1 MQGALNNSGLE
12 RITGSALSE
21 TPTKIVKVDY
31 QAFIDSK
38 KEGSIEKY
46 SNWYDYANEYDL
58 AVKEIEKY
66 NSFYNNEYT
75 TAFNNYADAAKSY
88 SEKQSSLSQ
97 PRYDDVE
104 EFAKAVIADFKD
116 NYLFDSKNI
125 NYEENQIQ
133 SLVQSAVSEQKSIKS
148 SLGTALTAYET
159 AQKAY
164 SQGYYEESTGTYI
177 ESAVSR
183 LNYLKEN
190 ADFRVSEAVKKGD
203 ALSETGTDGG
213 GVEYAEPFR
222 FKIDEGITNYTFP
235 SDISI
240 ESLISEGYTTQWN
253 SLHTFSATL
262 YDANDV
268 YITSFSKDDVTAVTA
283 TEPNENG
290 ERTVTVKLSYNEKE
304 YTTSFKWLTYLSL
317 DVPVDFPD
325 SDWEK
330 LLASKNWANYD
341 KVSITIPEGTKE
353 VDIVGCVSRHNDIV
367 DRLKKSSDFHYYGD
381 FKVLYPQTI
390 PDSVQFYTFDMSD
403 LASANFEEGWLNGN
417 EVKNNVWFVR
427 SLLDPRKDDDARNL
441 AVGEKSEKEIMPGVS
456 VVSYRKNEDNDKRS
470 WMQSIKFTK
479 KTKVTMP
486 TEYILGDGWYYTY
499 HGGIE
504 GNVEFTNLGSTTLS
518 GIVRG
523 VESLKPIYETFVKNT
538 KSSDL
543 PKIKMEFKS
552 LDTEPEEV
560 YTEIGLER
568 GINLVGTNVDTLIKK
583 YVDSD
588 NLHKIATIDLD
599 GTFDGRNLNKGA
611 MYNEDGSYGVAPYEL
626 DINVPLLTRS
636 SVSNVRVVGRNKT
649 NVNLYSQRLVN
660 VRFASDMN
668 GVQVTGQ
675 AGGVVEFEGE
685 APSYLAVETNSKV
698 ILHNV
703 SHESKSSAAFIELKD
718 SVTQGMAN
726 NLKGINSSDP
736 IHLYSKSGVYPTDN
750 NAAVWT
756 TNESWAKPSENARW
770 ERAGNQGKI
779 YSEVE

>member
-38 KEGSIEKY
+38 KEGSIGKY

-66 NSFYNNEYT
+66 NSYYNNEYT
-75 TAFNNYADAAKSY
+75 TAFNNYADAAKAY

-104 EFAKAVIADFKD
+104 EFAQAVIADFKD

-164 SQGYYEESTGTYI
+164 SQGYYDESGAYV

-183 LNYLKEN
+183 LNYLKDN
-190 ADFRVSEAVKKGD
+190 ADFRVNEAFRKGE
-203 ALSETGTDGG
+203 ALSETGIGGG
-213 GVEYAEPFR
+213 GVEYVEPF
-222 FKIDEGITNYTFP
+222 KVEIDESFTEDFCYRIYFP
-235 SDISI
+235 SDMTAD
-240 ESLISEGYTTQWN
+240 SLISEGYTGNFNT
-253 SLHTFSATL
+253 LHTFSANL
-262 YDANDV
+262 YDARDS
-268 YITSFSKDDVTAVTA
+268 YITSFSKEDVTAVTA

-317 DVPVDFPD
+317 DVPVDYPD

-353 VDIVGCVSRHNDIV
+353 LDVGSYLTKYTEVYYKLDESR
-367 DRLKKSSDFHYYGD
+367 DFFWDKD
-381 FKVLYPQTI
+381 FKVLLPKSI
-390 PDSVQFYTFDMSD
+390 PDSVTSYVLD
-403 LASANFEEGWLNGN
+403 LKKIENKGQT
-417 EVKNNVWFVR
+417 NVEFVR
-427 SLLDPRKDDDARNL
+427 SLLNPKEDDDARNL

-456 VVSYRKNEDNDKRS
+456 VVSYRELEHDGDKA
-470 WMQSIKFTK
+470 WMQSIKFAK

-486 TEYILGDGWYYTY
+486 TEYKLDGTY
-499 HGGIE
+499 HGGME
-504 GNVEFTNLGSTTLS
+504 GNVEFTNLGSTKMS
-518 GIVRG
+518 GTVYGR
-523 VESLKPIYETFVKNT
+523 ESLKPIYETFVKNA
-538 KSSDL
+538 KDSEL
-543 PKIKMEFKS
+543 PE
-552 LDTEPEEV
+552 
-560 YTEIGLER
+560 
-568 GINLVGTNVDTLIKK
+568 INLNFYPGNIDTLSTSWKNTGVGGDVNL
-583 YVDSD
+583 YGTEVDKLAARYIGKSERISLSLCGAFD
-588 NLHKIATIDLD
+588 ATEYLD
-599 GTFDGRNLNKGA
+599 GDT
-611 MYNEDGSYGVAPYEL
+611 MYNSDGSHNKKPYEL
-626 DINVPLLTRS
+626 DINTLYVMDIDGALPLKNVYITGDKK
-636 SVSNVRVVGRNKT
+636 SNVSSFVARV
-649 NVNLYSQRLVN
+649 VN

-668 GVQVTGQ
+668 GVQFTSS
-675 AGGVVEFEGE
+675 ARGVVEFEGE

-703 SHESKSSAAFIELKD
+703 SYESKSSAAFIELKD